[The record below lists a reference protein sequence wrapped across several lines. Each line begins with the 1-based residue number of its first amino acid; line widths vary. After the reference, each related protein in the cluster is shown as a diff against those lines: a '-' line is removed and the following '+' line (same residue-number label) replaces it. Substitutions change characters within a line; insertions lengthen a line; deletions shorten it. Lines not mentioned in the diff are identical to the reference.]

1 MGTISKDRNTFW
13 GSLQFKFGL
22 SYILVIA
29 AVLVLLNT
37 YPLVVSEDL
46 VFHSKE
52 NILQNSVSVMVYSL
66 SGLDRLTE
74 ENVAAAMAV
83 VEETG
88 ISRILVTDDAGKIL
102 YDTRETGSAVGEYAV
117 YTEVVQ
123 ALLGN
128 DTFTCSYQGSAFRS
142 RASSPV
148 LYQNRIIGAVYAY
161 EYDREQGALLEGLQY
176 NLLRL
181 SALRPEGAVTSAARP
196 GIRAESSALSMP
208 NRIMKTPL
216 SG

>member
-1 MGTISKDRNTFW
+1 MKKGL
-13 GSLQFKFGL
+13 GLQAKFSI
-22 SYILVIA
+22 SYIAIIV
-29 AVLVLLNT
+29 AVLLLMNT
-37 YPLVVSEDL
+37 YPLTVSEDL
-46 VFHSKE
+46 TFRSKGRT
-52 NILQNSVSVMVYSL
+52 LQDSVSVMVTAL
-66 SGLDRLTE
+66 SGLEELNE
-74 ENVAAAMAV
+74 ENVASAMTL